1 MAVAI
6 KVEGLGKRYLL
17 SHQHKARYRSLR
29 DSIVEGAHDVGRAAR
44 RLLHGKASSARAEK
58 EEFWAVKDIDLQ
70 IEQGERLAIIGRNGA
85 GKSTLLKL
93 LSRVV
98 EPTCGR
104 ARLRGR
110 IASLL
115 EVGTGFHPELTGR
128 ENIYLNGAILGM
140 ARGEIDRKFDEIVFF
155 ADVEKFLDTP
165 VKRYSS
171 GMYTRLAF
179 SVAAHLDTDILIIDE
194 VLAVGDAAFQRK
206 CLGKMEDINQHG
218 RTLLFVSHN
227 MAAVETL
234 CNRAV
239 LLAGGKIV
247 DAGDTGRII
256 EVYSKNW
263 RQGAELSDRRDRT
276 GTGRARLE
284 SISIEDRKGERALT
298 VGSMQ
303 AFDFVVTVSATADA
317 IGKKADLIL
326 IVCDS
331 RDNRLCALYTE
342 WAQSDFRITAE
353 RHVFRCRIPAGLPLV
368 PDTYWLTAAVLIAG
382 VNADKLERALEFE
395 VAPSQAFAAG
405 LVLNPAFGHVLVE
418 HAWERDSA

>member
-1 MAVAI
+1 MTFAI
-6 KVEGLGKRYLL
+6 KVEELGKRYLL
-17 SHQHKARYRSLR
+17 AHQHKARYRSLR
-29 DSIVEGAHDVGRAAR
+29 DSIVESAR
-44 RLLHGKASSARAEK
+44 DIGHATKRLLGAEASLARTNK
-58 EEFWAVKDIDLQ
+58 EEFWALKDVDLQ

-93 LSRVV
+93 LSRVT
-98 EPTCGR
+98 EPTRGR

-140 ARGEIDRKFDEIVFF
+140 GRQEIDRKFDEIVFF

-179 SVAAHLDTDILIIDE
+179 SVAAHLETDILIIDE
-194 VLAVGDAAFQRK
+194 VLAVGDASFQRK
-206 CLGKMEDINQHG
+206 CLGKMDDITQQG

-234 CNRAV
+234 CSRAV
-239 LLAGGKIV
+239 LLSGGKIV
-247 DAGDTGRII
+247 DSGDTHRII
-256 EVYSKNW
+256 EAYSKNW
-263 RQGAELSDRRDRT
+263 RQSTELSDRHDRS

-284 SISIEDRKGERALT
+284 SIAIEDSKGERNLR

-303 AFDFVVTVSATADA
+303 ALEFVVTVSATADA
-317 IGKKADLIL
+317 VGKKADLIL

-331 RDNRLCALYTE
+331 RDNRMVPLYTE
-342 WAQSDFRITAE
+342 WAQSDFLIKAE
-353 RHVFRCRIPAGLPLV
+353 RQIFRCRVPTGLPLV
-368 PDTYWLTAAVLIAG
+368 ADTYWLTAAVLIGG

-395 VAPSQAFAAG
+395 VVPSQDFAAG
-405 LVLNPAFGHVLVE
+405 LVLNPAFGQVLVE
-418 HAWERDSA
+418 HAWEQERA

>member
-1 MAVAI
+1 MAYAI
-6 KVEGLGKRYLL
+6 KIEGLGKRYLL
-17 SHQHKARYRSLR
+17 THQQKQPYHSLR
-29 DSIVEGAHDVGRAAR
+29 DAIMEGAKRIGHAAR
-44 RLLHGKASSARAEK
+44 RLVVKGRPPERMDK
-58 EEFWAVKDIDLQ
+58 EEFWALKDINLE
-70 IEQGERLAIIGRNGA
+70 IEQGDRLAIIGRNGA

-93 LSRVV
+93 LSRVT
-98 EPTCGR
+98 EPTQGR

-140 ARGEIDRKFDEIVFF
+140 GRREVDRKFDEIVSF

-179 SVAAHLDTDILIIDE
+179 SVAAHLDTDILIVDE

-206 CLGKMEDINQHG
+206 CIGKMGDINQQG

-234 CNRAV
+234 CNRAI
-239 LLAGGKIV
+239 LLAN
-247 DAGDTGRII
+247 GRIAASGETREII
-256 EVYSKNW
+256 EAYSNTW
-263 RQGAELSDRRDRT
+263 RQSIELSARHDRS

-284 SISIEDRKGERALT
+284 LVAIKDSAGQRNLS
-298 VGSMQ
+298 VCSMQ
-303 AFDFVVTVSATADA
+303 AIEFAVTISAEPNA

-326 IVCDS
+326 IVCDN
-331 RDNRLCALYTE
+331 RDNRMVPLYTE
-342 WAQSDFRITAE
+342 WTKSDFIITAE
-353 RHVFRCRIPAGLPLV
+353 RQTFRCRVPEGLPLV
-368 PDTYWLTAAVLIAG
+368 PGSYWLTAAVLVGG

-395 VAPSQAFAAG
+395 VIPSQYFAEG
-405 LVLNPAFGHVLVE
+405 LLLNPAFGQVLVK
-418 HAWERDSA
+418 HTWEQQRV

>member
-1 MAVAI
+1 MSFAI
-6 KVEGLGKRYLL
+6 KIEGLGKRYLL
-17 SHQHKARYRSLR
+17 THQHKARYHSLR
-29 DSIVEGAHDVGRAAR
+29 DTLSDGAHRLAGAAR
-44 RLLHGKASSARAEK
+44 GLFGASPLPARTEK
-58 EEFWAVKDIDLQ
+58 EEFWALKDINLEV
-70 IEQGERLAIIGRNGA
+70 EQGERLAIVGRNGA

-93 LSRVV
+93 LSRVT
-98 EPTCGR
+98 EPTHGR
-104 ARLRGR
+104 ATLRGR

-140 ARGEIDRKFDEIVFF
+140 GRQEIDRKFDEIVAF

-179 SVAAHLDTDILIIDE
+179 SVAAHLETDILIIDE

-206 CLGKMEDINQHG
+206 CLGKMEDVSQQG

-239 LLAGGKIV
+239 LLSGGKVV
-247 DAGDTGRII
+247 DVGDTRRIV
-256 EVYSKNW
+256 EAYSQTW
-263 RQGAELSDRRDRT
+263 RQGVALSDRHDRS
-276 GTGRARLE
+276 GTGRVRIE
-284 SISIEDRKGERALT
+284 SIVLEDDRGEPTLRI
-298 VGSMQ
+298 GSMQ
-303 AFDFVVTVSATADA
+303 GLAFNVTVSAASEA
-317 IGKKADLIL
+317 IGKKVDLIL

-331 RDNRLCALYTE
+331 RDNRMVPLYTE
-342 WAQSDFRITAE
+342 WTHSDLRLTAE
-353 RHVFRCRIPAGLPLV
+353 RQCFRCVVPSGLPLIA
-368 PDTYWLTAAVLIAG
+368 DTYWLTAAVLVGG

-395 VAPSQAFAAG
+395 VVPSPTFAEG
-405 LVLNPAFGHVLVE
+405 LVLNPAFGQILVQHLWEE
-418 HAWERDSA
+418 HHG

>member
-1 MAVAI
+1 MALAI

-17 SHQHKARYRSLR
+17 THQQKSRYRSLR
-29 DSIVEGAHDVGRAAR
+29 DTLVEGAQGIGRAA
-44 RLLHGKASSARAEK
+44 ARAVRRGQAVPAT
-58 EEFWAVKDIDLQ
+58 EEFWALKDVDLQ
-70 IEQGERLAIIGRNGA
+70 VEQGERLAIIGRNGA

-93 LSRVV
+93 LSRVT
-98 EPTCGR
+98 EPTRGR

-110 IASLL
+110 MASLL

-140 ARGEIDRKFDEIVFF
+140 RKREVERKFDEIVAF

-179 SVAAHLDTDILIIDE
+179 SVAAHLETDILIIDE

-206 CLGKMEDINQHG
+206 CLGKMDDIGQQG

-239 LLAGGKIV
+239 LLAGGRIV
-247 DAGDTGRII
+247 ESGDTQRII
-256 EVYSKNW
+256 EIYSQAW
-263 RQGAELSDRRDRT
+263 RHQVELSDRRDRT

-284 SISIEDRKGERALT
+284 SIDIIDGEGNHGLKIAT
-298 VGSMQ
+298 GCG
-303 AFDFVVTVSATADA
+303 FDFAVTVSATADVV
-317 IGKKADLIL
+317 GKKIDIIL

-331 RDNRLCALYTE
+331 RDGRMVPLYTE
-342 WAQSDFRITAE
+342 WTDSDLRIVAE
-353 RHVFRCRIPAGLPLV
+353 CQTFRCRVPNGLPLV
-368 PDTYWLTAAVLIAG
+368 PDTYWLTAAVLIGG
-382 VNADKLERALEFE
+382 VSADKLERALEFE
-395 VAPSQAFAAG
+395 VLPSQEFAEG
-405 LVLNPAFGHVLVE
+405 LVLNTAFGQVLVE
-418 HAWERDSA
+418 HAWEQQRD